1 MLRSW
6 ECLIVL
12 IAMCHLRGS
21 LRGFQPRDSGI
32 PRNRSPQGIARPWK
46 KTDDDIIST
55 WYLHDIYILRAC
67 LCTSKVWKRER
78 EREGERERETVGSCV
93 HVFMFNTETHKTHP
107 HTHMYV
113 TFSILTIKTHQ
124 TLWIIKATHQHVKQP
139 LSAGHIVGNAPQNC
153 QSLQVRPYHIPRA
166 WGDTGVG
173 CLPQLQRMLKS

>member
-1 MLRSW
+1 MRRSW

-78 EREGERERETVGSCV
+78 ERERRWAV
-93 HVFMFNTETHKTHP
+93 VFMCSCLTQRRTRLTHT